1 MNETINYLFQN
12 YYLEKFTEKHLQAC
26 IDGQMIST
34 SDGVILFIL
43 IILISIF
50 AVVFLVKF
58 AYLNNFILEQKL
70 QKKYQEYRNERKGLL

>member
-34 SDGVILFIL
+34 SDGVILFML
-43 IILISIF
+43 IIFVAILGI
-50 AVVFLVKF
+50 VFLVKWAF
-58 AYLNNFILEQKL
+58 LNNFIIEYKL

>member
-43 IILISIF
+43 ISLISI
-50 AVVFLVKF
+50 FLVKF

-70 QKKYQEYRNERKGLL
+70 QKKYQEYRNDRKGLI